1 MSNKLED
8 FFNQLA
14 GEDILQ
20 KMRDEEQAKLNE
32 EKKKIAE
39 ENEKE
44 IQKRLLEKKEEEK
57 KQFTED
63 QKLKALEQLFGLPKF
78 DEIVKEEV
86 EKVEEEI
93 KPKKSV
99 DEEALLKALTDLT
112 GSVGEYQKK
121 KVIEYDIT
129 ENDYKKY
136 LKSKPTNDDTVV
148 NDITKLLDQSYI
160 PEQLEVSQP
169 EKQLDVKYLNTKKEN
184 VYDPLPT
191 GMVSDV
197 KAFIESKVDPQPYMK
212 MNVGD
217 PIKPDQHYV
226 NKDEIYRTLT
236 KRAKS
241 LKEQL
246 ENGEIGLE
254 ELTKEFSRFKQLT
267 TLQLQSL
274 GGGGAGDL
282 KDLGDVDISAQAD
295 GFALKYNATT
305 GKYDFG
311 EVASDLSAVDQNI
324 IPDGDGTRDIGST
337 AKAFNN
343 GYFKN
348 VFVEGSTLEVS
359 NDAILKGD
367 IQLGVNTGDSTEDTI
382 TVNGRFVSSLEPLN
396 TTTYDL
402 GSPNRRWRDIYLS
415 GNTIDLAGATISGDG
430 TGAIQISA
438 TGATLPEGS
447 KVGTDI
453 IQKADSKTGI
463 STKSVPLFTQ
473 ASGLSTAATTFTM
486 AAGSSNASVFTAFT
500 KANGDTQ
507 SKFELFSF

>member
-1 MSNKLED
+1 MSNSLED
-8 FFNQLA
+8 FFNKLA
-14 GEDILQ
+14 GKDIL
-20 KMRDEEQAKLNE
+20 KEMRDEEQAKIDAEAKL
-32 EKKKIAE
+32 IAE
-39 ENEKE
+39 QQEKA
-44 IQKRLLEKKEEEK
+44 KVEKEK
-57 KQFTED
+57 KQLSESD
-63 QKLKALEQLFGLPKF
+63 KLNALEQLFGLPKF
-78 DEIVKEEV
+78 NEVAKKEVDKVLPSTAEAELQETLKVLSSSV
-86 EKVEEEI
+86 E
-93 KPKKSV
+93 
-99 DEEALLKALTDLT
+99 
-112 GSVGEYQKK
+112 EYQKQ
-121 KVIEYDIT
+121 KVSELDIDET
-129 ENDYKKY
+129 DYKKY
-136 LKSKPTNDDTVV
+136 LQSKKPVSE
-148 NDITKLLDQSYI
+148 DQ
-160 PEQLEVSQP
+160 LVSQIEQFLNDTYFP
-169 EKQLDVKYLNTKKEN
+169 PKEEIKPIEEVIDAKYLNKKEN
-184 VYDPLPT
+184 VYKPLEP
-191 GMVSDV
+191 GLVEDV
-197 KAFIESKVDPQPYMK
+197 KSFIESKSEPQPYMK

-217 PIKPDQHYV
+217 PIQPTENYV
-226 NKDEIYRTLT
+226 SREDILKTLT
-236 KRAKS
+236 KKAKS

-246 ENGEIGLE
+246 DGGSISIE
-254 ELTKEFSRFKQLT
+254 ELTKEFTRFKQLT
-267 TLQLQSL
+267 SLQLQSL

-282 KDLGDVDISAQAD
+282 KDLGDVDTSSQSD

-438 TGATLPEGS
+438 TGATLPVGS

-473 ASGLSTAATTFTM
+473 VSGLSTAATTFTM